1 MRQAIVV
8 EPDDIKQILA
18 ERFHVPVKNIVKSQY
33 SYTVIQGDETKPE
46 VADVDT
52 EVFNL

>member
-33 SYTVIQGDETKPE
+33 SYTVIQGDEPKSEP
-46 VADVDT
+46 VDVDSD
-52 EVFNL
+52 VSN